1 MRNGA
6 TGAVTSVGKIFFV
19 DAPMGLPAAT
29 CRTLG
34 RSQKPPTT
42 GLASYTFQEYFA
54 QPRNFL
60 TSATWSDMVATD
72 HLRGGGAEHRP
83 AGIAAEC
90 CDHGDWRHGDK
101 VNGSS
106 ATDVLSDMWALDV
119 AGARWAGAR
128 HAGKPHAPQGVAEAV
143 RVEWDEGLT
152 GERQNQLPRCVTTR
166 EWRGVERRT
175 ADAVGE
181 PCVAG

>member
-72 HLRGGGAEHRP
+72 HLRGGGADHRP

-106 ATDVLSDMWALDV
+106 ATCLPPHCASPAIHFSMGPHLTIDENVLRDNPTCLDG
-119 AGARWAGAR
+119 GA
-128 HAGKPHAPQGVAEAV
+128 APAKS
-143 RVEWDEGLT
+143 LM
-152 GERQNQLPRCVTTR
+152 
-166 EWRGVERRT
+166 RT
-175 ADAVGE
+175 MPVF
-181 PCVAG
+181 